1 MSDSIEDLFPSY
13 LFMLQGFID
22 CPDIPLNVSRS
33 SLQGDPRVKKIAQHM
48 VKKIADKMKEI
59 FKKDRVAYEGYWE
72 DINPFVKFGCLQD
85 DKFYDRMEEYVIF
98 KSSKE
103 DKFSTL
109 KEYLERN
116 KEKHENKV
124 YYVSNFEEQH
134 SYLELFKNQD
144 IEVLLMD
151 DTLDSHYVQT
161 LEMKNPDV
169 KFARID
175 SELDEVFIDKAKD
188 SQIVDQDNKTRED
201 SIKEVFM
208 GALNNEKI
216 TVRVE
221 NLKSEDVSGMILL
234 PEHIRRFREM
244 SAVSQPESL
253 GFIEEHTFVVNAQN
267 PVVAKLVDMHK
278 GLKHEETS
286 LICQHLY
293 DLALLSQKQFD
304 GKKMASFVERSNKIL
319 NLLGSN

>member
-144 IEVLLMD
+144 IEVLLNGRYIGFSLCSD
-151 DTLDSHYVQT
+151 
-161 LEMKNPDV
+161 
-169 KFARID
+169 F
-175 SELDEVFIDKAKD
+175 
-188 SQIVDQDNKTRED
+188 
-201 SIKEVFM
+201 
-208 GALNNEKI
+208 GNEK
-216 TVRVE
+216 
-221 NLKSEDVSGMILL
+221 SGCQ
-234 PEHIRRFREM
+234 IRSYRFR
-244 SAVSQPESL
+244 
-253 GFIEEHTFVVNAQN
+253 I
-267 PVVAKLVDMHK
+267 
-278 GLKHEETS
+278 
-286 LICQHLY
+286 
-293 DLALLSQKQFD
+293 
-304 GKKMASFVERSNKIL
+304 R
-319 NLLGSN
+319 

>member
-1 MSDSIEDLFPSY
+1 
-13 LFMLQGFID
+13 
-22 CPDIPLNVSRS
+22 
-33 SLQGDPRVKKIAQHM
+33 
-48 VKKIADKMKEI
+48 
-59 FKKDRVAYEGYWE
+59 
-72 DINPFVKFGCLQD
+72 
-85 DKFYDRMEEYVIF
+85 MEEYVIF
-98 KSSKE
+98 KSTKE

-116 KEKHENKV
+116 KDKHENKV

-134 SYLELFKNQD
+134 SYLELFKDQD

-175 SELDEVFIDKAKD
+175 SELDEVFIDKDKD
-188 SQIVDQDNKTRED
+188 SKIVDQENKTRED
-201 SIKEVFM
+201 SIREVFI

-244 SAVSQPESL
+244 SAVSQPENL

-267 PVVAKLVDMHK
+267 PVVSKLVEMHK
-278 GLKHEETS
+278 GLKYEETS